1 MSIRLGFIGTG
12 GIAQGHMKRLSEMA
26 EVQMAGYADV
36 ALDRAQKAAADFG
49 GEAFDDYRKLLDK
62 VKLDGVVI
70 CVPPF
75 AHGDIEFACCDLGL
89 PMLIEK
95 PVAIDMEMAKP
106 ILSAIKRAGV
116 ATVVA
121 YKYRW
126 DDHVM
131 KAKEMLADKRIG
143 LVFGNFWG
151 GTPGAPWWR
160 VQAQS
165 GGQFVEQTTHIVDMA
180 RYLCG
185 DVVEVSGFETRRV
198 MHEVL
203 ENYDI
208 ADAASAN
215 LRFASGAIG
224 NISNTSIVA
233 GWGQSS
239 LRVMAHEFT
248 LQVAGHN
255 LSWAGRGCADGG
267 GEYAMQADG
276 YTGEDKAFV
285 AACQG
290 DRSLAFSDYEDAA
303 KSLAVSVAVAKS
315 AEQDGA
321 AVNPADLL
329 A

>member
-1 MSIRLGFIGTG
+1 MAIRIGFIGVG
-12 GIAQGHMKRLSEMA
+12 GIAQGHMKRLSEMEDVELVAYSDVVKERA
-26 EVQMAGYADV
+26 E
-36 ALDRAQKAAADFG
+36 KAADEFG
-49 GEAFDDYRKLLDK
+49 GRAYDNHRDMLDK
-62 VKLDGVVI
+62 EELTGVVI
-70 CVPPF
+70 CTPPF
-75 AHGDIEFACCDLGL
+75 AHGDIELACCERGL
-89 PMLIEK
+89 HMLIEK
-95 PVAIDMEMAKP
+95 PVAIDLDMAKP
-106 ILSAIKRAGV
+106 ILAAVKESGV

-126 DDHVM
+126 DDHVQ
-131 KAKEMLADKRIG
+131 KAKDMLADKRIG

-185 DVVEVSGFETRRV
+185 EIVAVSAWETHLV

-208 ADAASAN
+208 ADAAVAN
-215 LRFASGAIG
+215 VKFANGAIG
-224 NISNTSIVA
+224 TISNTSMLA

-248 LQVAGHN
+248 LQIAGHN
-255 LSWAGRGCADGG
+255 LSWAGKDGS
-267 GEYAMQADG
+267 GEYQMQADG

-285 AACQG
+285 AACRG
-290 DRSLAFSDYEDAA
+290 DRSLVYSDYEDAI
-303 KSLAVSVAVAKS
+303 KTLAVTVAVNMS
-315 AEQDGA
+315 AAQDGKP
-321 AVNPADLL
+321 VNPLELL

>member
-1 MSIRLGFIGTG
+1 MSIRIGFIGTG
-12 GIAQGHMKRLSEMA
+12 GIAQGHMKRLAEMP

-36 ALDRAQKAAADFG
+36 ALEKAEKAAADFG
-49 GEAFDDYRKLLDK
+49 GQAFDDYRKLLDG

-70 CVPPF
+70 CTPPF
-75 AHGDIEFACCDLGL
+75 AHGDIELACCGLGL

-95 PVAIDMEMAKP
+95 PVAISVAMAKP
-106 ILSAIKRAGV
+106 ILSAIQKAGV

-131 KAKEMLADKRIG
+131 KAKEMLADKKIG

-165 GGQFVEQTTHIVDMA
+165 GGQFVEQTTHIMDMA

-185 DVVEVSGFETRRV
+185 DIVSVSGLETRLV
-198 MHEVL
+198 MNEVL

-215 LRFASGAIG
+215 LVFASGAIG
-224 NISNTSIVA
+224 NISNTSMVA

-248 LQVAGHN
+248 VQVAGHN
-255 LSWAGRGCADGG
+255 LSWAGRGAGEA

-276 YTGEDKAFV
+276 YTGEDRAFV

-290 DRSLAFSDYEDAA
+290 DRSLVYSDYADAI
-303 KSLAVSVAVAKS
+303 KSLAATEAVGIS
-315 AEQDGA
+315 AAQGGA
-321 AVNPADLL
+321 PVVLADLL

>member
-1 MSIRLGFIGTG
+1 MSIRIGFIGTG
-12 GIAQGHMKRLSEMA
+12 GIAQGHMKRLSEMP
-26 EVQMAGYADV
+26 EVEMAGYADV
-36 ALDRAQKAAADFG
+36 ALEKAQKAAADFG
-49 GEAFDDYRKLLDK
+49 GQAFDDYRKLLDS

-70 CVPPF
+70 CTPPF
-75 AHGDIEFACCDLGL
+75 AHGDIELACCDLGL
-89 PMLIEK
+89 NILVEK
-95 PVAIDMEMAKP
+95 PVAISAAMAKP
-106 ILSAIKRAGV
+106 ILAAIEKSGV

-126 DDHVM
+126 DDHVLA
-131 KAKEMLADKRIG
+131 AKQLLADKRIG

-160 VQAQS
+160 IQAQS
-165 GGQFVEQTTHIVDMA
+165 GGQFVEQTTHIMDMA

-185 DVVEVSGFETRRV
+185 EIVEVCGLETRLV
-198 MHEVL
+198 LHETL

-215 LRFASGAIG
+215 LKFANGAIG
-224 NISNTSIVA
+224 NISNTSMLA

-248 LQVAGHN
+248 LQIAGGN
-255 LSWAGRGCADGG
+255 LSWVGKDGN
-267 GEYAMQADG
+267 GEQAMQADG

-290 DRSLAFSDYEDAA
+290 DRSLAYSDYADAV
-303 KSLAVSVAVAKS
+303 KSLAATEAVGVSAA
-315 AEQDGA
+315 QGGA
-321 AVNPADLL
+321 PVNPADLL

>member
-1 MSIRLGFIGTG
+1 MSIRIGFIGTG
-12 GIAQGHMKRLSEMA
+12 GIAQGHMKRLAAMP
-26 EVQMAGYADV
+26 EVEMAGYADV
-36 ALDRAQKAAADFG
+36 APEKAQKAAADFG
-49 GEAFDDYRKLLDK
+49 GQAFDDYRKLLDG

-70 CVPPF
+70 CTPPF
-75 AHGDIEFACCDLGL
+75 AHGDIELACCDLGL
-89 PMLIEK
+89 HMLIEK
-95 PVAIDMEMAKP
+95 PVAIDVAMAKP
-106 ILSAIKRAGV
+106 IRAAIARAGV

-131 KAKEMLADKRIG
+131 QAKQMLADKRIG

-160 VQAQS
+160 IQARS
-165 GGQFVEQTTHIVDMA
+165 GGQFIEQTTHIMDMA

-185 DVVEVSGFETRRV
+185 DIDAVSGLETRLV
-198 MHEVL
+198 MHEML

-208 ADAASAN
+208 ADAAAAN
-215 LRFASGAIG
+215 LQFASGAIG
-224 NISNTSIVA
+224 NISNTSMLA

-248 LQVAGHN
+248 LQIAGAN
-255 LSWAGRGCADGG
+255 LSWVGKDGS
-267 GEYAMQADG
+267 GEVQMQADG

-290 DRSLAFSDYEDAA
+290 DRSLAYSDYADAV
-303 KSLAVSVAVAKS
+303 KSLAASEAVALS
-315 AEQDGA
+315 AAQGGA
-321 AVNPADLL
+321 AVKLADLL

>member
-12 GIAQGHMKRLSEMA
+12 GIAQGHMKRLAEMPDV
-26 EVQMAGYADV
+26 EMAGYADV
-36 ALDRAQKAAADFG
+36 VLDRAQKAAADFG
-49 GEAFDDYRKLLDK
+49 GQAFDDYRKLVDE

-70 CVPPF
+70 CIPPF
-75 AHGDIEFACCDLGL
+75 AHGDIELACCDRGL
-89 PMLIEK
+89 HMLIEK
-95 PVAIDMEMAKP
+95 PVAIDVEMAKP
-106 ILSAIKRAGV
+106 ILAAVKQSGV

-126 DDHVM
+126 DDHVI
-131 KAKEMLADKRIG
+131 KAREMLADKCIG

-185 DVVEVSGFETRRV
+185 DIVEVSGLETRLC
-198 MHEVL
+198 MHQAL
-203 ENYDI
+203 EHYDI
-208 ADAASAN
+208 ADAAAAN

-224 NISNTSIVA
+224 NISNTSMLV

-239 LRVMAHEFT
+239 LRVMAQEFT
-248 LQVAGHN
+248 LQIAGHT
-255 LSWAGRGCADGG
+255 LSWADKDGG
-267 GEYAMQADG
+267 DQVQMESDG
-276 YTGEDKAFV
+276 YTGEDKAFL

-290 DRSLAFSDYEDAA
+290 DRSLAYSDYEDAV
-303 KSLAVSVAVAKS
+303 KSLAVSVAVGLS
-315 AEQDGA
+315 ASQGGA
-321 AVNPADLL
+321 PINPATLL

>member
-12 GIAQGHMKRLSEMA
+12 GIAQGHMKRLSEQPG
-26 EVQMAGYADV
+26 VQMAGYADV

-49 GEAFDDYRKLLDK
+49 GGAFADYRQLLDS

-70 CVPPF
+70 CTPPF
-75 AHGDIEFACCDLGL
+75 AHGDIELACCDLGL
-89 PMLIEK
+89 HLLIEK
-95 PVAIDMEMAKP
+95 PVALDVEMAKP
-106 ILSAIKRAGV
+106 ILAAVKKSGI

-126 DDHVM
+126 DDHVI
-131 KAKEMLADKRIG
+131 KAKQMLADQCIG

-160 VQAQS
+160 VQAHS

-185 DVVEVSGFETRRV
+185 DVVEVSGLETRCC
-198 MHEVL
+198 MHQAL

-215 LRFASGAIG
+215 LKFQSGAIG
-224 NISNTSIVA
+224 NISNTSMVT

-239 LRVMAHEFT
+239 LRVMAQDFT
-248 LQVAGHN
+248 LQVAGHT
-255 LSWAGRGCADGG
+255 LSWAGKDGG
-267 GEYAMQADG
+267 DEYQMQSDG
-276 YTGEDKAFV
+276 YAGEDQAFI
-285 AACQG
+285 AAVKG
-290 DRSLAFSDYEDAA
+290 DRSLVYSDYEDAV
-303 KSLAVSVAVAKS
+303 KSLAVSVAVGVS
-315 AEQDGA
+315 ASQNGA
-321 AVNPADLL
+321 PINPATLL

>member
-1 MSIRLGFIGTG
+1 MSIRIGFVGTG
-12 GIAQGHMKRLSEMA
+12 GIAQGHMKRLSEIA
-26 EVQMAGYADV
+26 GVEMAGYADV
-36 ALDRAQKAAADFG
+36 QFERAEKAAADFG
-49 GEAFDDYRKLLDK
+49 GQPFDDYRKLLDS

-70 CVPPF
+70 CTPPF
-75 AHGDIEFACCDLGL
+75 AHGDIELACCDLGL
-89 PMLIEK
+89 HMLVEK
-95 PVAIDMEMAKP
+95 PVAIGVAMAKP
-106 ILSAIKRAGV
+106 ILAAIKQAGV

-131 KAKEMLADKRIG
+131 KAKEMLADKQIG

-160 VQAQS
+160 IQAQS
-165 GGQFVEQTTHIVDMA
+165 GGQFVEQTTHIMDMA

-185 DVVEVSGFETRRV
+185 DIVAVSGLETRLV
-198 MHEVL
+198 MHEAL
-203 ENYDI
+203 EHYDI

-215 LRFASGAIG
+215 LTFASGAIG
-224 NISNTSIVA
+224 NISNTSMLA
-233 GWGQSS
+233 NWGQSS

-248 LQVAGHN
+248 LQIAGGN
-255 LSWAGRGCADGG
+255 LSWAGKDGS
-267 GEYAMQADG
+267 GELQMQADG

-290 DRSLAFSDYEDAA
+290 DRSLAYSDYEDAV
-303 KSLAVSVAVAKS
+303 KSLAATEAVGIS
-315 AEQDGA
+315 AAQGGC
-321 AVNPADLL
+321 AVKIGDLL

>member
-1 MSIRLGFIGTG
+1 MSVRIGFIGTG
-12 GIAQGHMKRLSEMA
+12 GIAQGHMKRMSEMSA
-26 EVQMAGYADV
+26 VEMAGYADV
-36 ALDRAQKAAADFG
+36 VLEKAEKAAADFG
-49 GEAFDDYRKLLDK
+49 GKAYGDYRTLLDK
-62 VKLDGVVI
+62 EKLDGVVI
-70 CVPPF
+70 CTPPF
-75 AHGDIEFACCDLGL
+75 AHGEIELACCDLGL
-89 PMLIEK
+89 HMLVEK
-95 PVAIDMEMAKP
+95 PVAIDVEMAKP
-106 ILSAIKRAGV
+106 ILAAIKQSGV

-131 KAKEMLADKRIG
+131 KAKELLADKQIG

-185 DVVEVSGFETRRV
+185 EVVEVSGMETRLV
-198 MHEVL
+198 MHEAL

-208 ADAASAN
+208 ADAAAAN
-215 LRFASGAIG
+215 LKFESGAIG
-224 NISNTSIVA
+224 NISNTSMLA

-248 LQVAGHN
+248 LQVAGN
-255 LSWAGRGCADGG
+255 TLTWAGKDGG
-267 GEYAMQADG
+267 DEYDMQSDG

-285 AACQG
+285 AAVQG
-290 DRSLAFSDYEDAA
+290 DRSLAYSDYEDAV
-303 KSLAVSVAVAKS
+303 KSLAVSVAVGMS
-315 AEQDGA
+315 AAWDGA
-321 AVNPADLL
+321 VVRPAELM